1 MTALFLPLLFFC
13 QDPSADVGRFVQEGA
28 YADALVAASGA
39 EEPERSLLFTW
50 TRHHAGDLYGAL
62 AEATTGL
69 AAHPEHVGLLEQ
81 AAWISASLHRAEE
94 SMGYAERLEGLGHP
108 TASAFVSDARELLD
122 VKEEVSRAQDRAN
135 ILLAAF
141 ALLAVSVS
149 AWGARAVSS

>member
-1 MTALFLPLLFFC
+1 
-13 QDPSADVGRFVQEGA
+13 
-28 YADALVAASGA
+28 
-39 EEPERSLLFTW
+39 
-50 TRHHAGDLYGAL
+50 
-62 AEATTGL
+62 
-69 AAHPEHVGLLEQ
+69 
-81 AAWISASLHRAEE
+81 
-94 SMGYAERLEGLGHP
+94 MGYAERLEGLGHP